1 MMIMIMTVTHSSIL
15 WRWVQAI
22 RWSRPRSVT
31 RGQLSSSRMV
41 SLIMM
46 MMMMMMMMKLL
57 FMMMMMSPLP
67 GGRRGPQ
74 LPDPLVGDQ
83 LAVGEGEGGEGGAVG
98 GQRGDGSVWRHGE
111 YQ

>member
-1 MMIMIMTVTHSSIL
+1 MMIKIIMIMIMTVTHSSIL

-46 MMMMMMMMKLL
+46 MMIMMIVT
-57 FMMMMMSPLP
+57 FGHDDDDVTSP
-67 GGRRGPQ
+67 
-74 LPDPLVGDQ
+74 
-83 LAVGEGEGGEGGAVG
+83 
-98 GQRGDGSVWRHGE
+98 WR
-111 YQ
+111 QARPPAA